1 MVDLPEAEI
10 LEKDKKVFDKVYKT
24 VYMIVYILL
33 RQGKI
38 WIRYNMYGGAYC
50 YYRRFF

>member
-10 LEKDKKVFDKVYKT
+10 PEKDKKVFDKVYKT

-33 RQGKI
+33 RQVKFGFVI
-38 WIRYNMYGGAYC
+38 VRMGGAYC